1 MAHRL
6 NTKLAEIA
14 AATLTHQGNVDLVAR
29 RFEEQTTR
37 LFKGAIARAID
48 FFDLKSGKKTP
59 SITLDSQT
67 KADIASLVDFVRTE
81 TAPRLLNDLKF
92 PNDFKFEVEVQ
103 FEDPA
108 SAMMEVALALRN
120 TQIYAVKVNGS
131 LITSELAIQAA
142 TDWEADVAVIVT
154 NNALESM
161 VGVGVTI
168 KPTCL
173 RLRSGLDVAAWERL
187 SRVSS
192 MDPHEGCELGRQYQ
206 IHFFE
211 DVKSYAVGL
220 GDTAS
225 LFDYPSHQLPTQPGY
240 ALAAHTSWILN
251 K

>member
-14 AATLTHQGNVDLVAR
+14 AATLTHQGDTNLVAK
-29 RFEEQTTR
+29 RFEEQTTK
-37 LFKGAIARAID
+37 LFKRAIARALD
-48 FFDLKSGKKTP
+48 FFNLKNGAGAPPT
-59 SITLDSQT
+59 TLDAQT
-67 KADIASLVDFVRTE
+67 KADIATLVDFVRSE
-81 TAPRLLNDLKF
+81 TAPRLLPDLKF
-92 PNDFKFEVEVQ
+92 PRDFKFEVEVQ

-120 TQIYAVKVNGS
+120 TQIYAVRINNS

-142 TDWEADVAVIVT
+142 ADWEADVAVIVT
-154 NNALESM
+154 NTALESM
-161 VGVGVTI
+161 VGIGVTI

-187 SRVSS
+187 SRVSA

-220 GDTAS
+220 GDTTS
-225 LFDYPSHQLPTQPGY
+225 LFDYPSHQLPAQPGY
-240 ALAAHTSWILN
+240 ALAAHTSWVLN
-251 K
+251 T